1 MIELKN
7 ISKSYTTGTFTQ
19 KALNKFS
26 VSFRKHEF
34 VAILGPSGSGKS
46 TLLNILGGLDKYDSG
61 DVIIN
66 GKSTKNFKDTDW
78 DSYRNKC
85 IGFVFQNYNLI
96 SHISILANVEM
107 SMTLNGV
114 SAKERK
120 RKAIEVLDKVG
131 LKDHMHKK
139 PNELSGGQMQRV
151 AIARALVNDPEII
164 LADEPTG
171 ALDSVTSVQIMD
183 LIREISKDKLVVMV
197 THNDKLAYTYAS
209 RIIELEDGELRS
221 DSNPYEAKDKKDKFS
236 IKKTSMS
243 FLTALNLSFNNI
255 KTKKGR
261 TILTAFASSIG
272 IIGIALILS
281 LSNGFQKQIDKF
293 EAETLSSLPIMIS
306 QSSMTMDKESMNQMQ
321 DMSNNKYDFPTEKKL
336 YPYES
341 VIENMTHVN
350 KFTDSFMESIDN
362 LDENLIAGISY
373 TRTTALN
380 ILVKNNNTVK
390 PLTRTNTVSSLN
402 PLPIPRDV
410 KNNSKTYMEMHYDIL
425 EGKLP
430 TKYNELALVVNGN
443 NGISKTILDMLGID
457 STMESIDFS
466 SLIGK
471 EYKLILNDDY
481 YLNNNGM
488 YYPNVM
494 NLNSLY
500 DSENAVTLKIT
511 GIIRLSEDS
520 RIGMLSEG
528 LSYTEDLVNYVI
540 DKNKNSKIVLAQ
552 KNSDRN
558 ILTGAM
564 FASDDDKNQIIGY
577 LGADTY
583 PVLIN
588 IYPLNFDSKDKV
600 LNYIDEFNKDKAD
613 EDKII
618 YTDLASTISS
628 LSSGIMDAITSVL
641 IAFSA
646 ISLVVSTIMISI
658 ITYISVLERTKEIG
672 ILRAIGARKKDVS
685 RVFNAETF
693 IIGASS
699 GLLGLLIARIL
710 IFPINNLLY
719 KLTDLKGVAVL
730 SIPHALLLLTISV
743 LLTMLGGFIPA
754 KMASKKDPVVALR
767 TE

>member
-255 KTKKGR
+255 KTKK
-261 TILTAFASSIG
+261 
-272 IIGIALILS
+272 
-281 LSNGFQKQIDKF
+281 
-293 EAETLSSLPIMIS
+293 
-306 QSSMTMDKESMNQMQ
+306 
-321 DMSNNKYDFPTEKKL
+321 
-336 YPYES
+336 
-341 VIENMTHVN
+341 V
-350 KFTDSFMESIDN
+350 
-362 LDENLIAGISY
+362 
-373 TRTTALN
+373 
-380 ILVKNNNTVK
+380 
-390 PLTRTNTVSSLN
+390 
-402 PLPIPRDV
+402 
-410 KNNSKTYMEMHYDIL
+410 
-425 EGKLP
+425 
-430 TKYNELALVVNGN
+430 EL
-443 NGISKTILDMLGID
+443 
-457 STMESIDFS
+457 F
-466 SLIGK
+466 
-471 EYKLILNDDY
+471 
-481 YLNNNGM
+481 
-488 YYPNVM
+488 
-494 NLNSLY
+494 
-500 DSENAVTLKIT
+500 
-511 GIIRLSEDS
+511 
-520 RIGMLSEG
+520 
-528 LSYTEDLVNYVI
+528 
-540 DKNKNSKIVLAQ
+540 
-552 KNSDRN
+552 
-558 ILTGAM
+558 
-564 FASDDDKNQIIGY
+564 
-577 LGADTY
+577 
-583 PVLIN
+583 
-588 IYPLNFDSKDKV
+588 
-600 LNYIDEFNKDKAD
+600 
-613 EDKII
+613 
-618 YTDLASTISS
+618 
-628 LSSGIMDAITSVL
+628 
-641 IAFSA
+641 
-646 ISLVVSTIMISI
+646 
-658 ITYISVLERTKEIG
+658 
-672 ILRAIGARKKDVS
+672 
-685 RVFNAETF
+685 
-693 IIGASS
+693 
-699 GLLGLLIARIL
+699 
-710 IFPINNLLY
+710 
-719 KLTDLKGVAVL
+719 
-730 SIPHALLLLTISV
+730 
-743 LLTMLGGFIPA
+743 
-754 KMASKKDPVVALR
+754 
-767 TE
+767 

>member
-221 DSNPYEAKDKKDKFS
+221 DSNPFEAKDKKDKFS

-306 QSSMTMDKESMNQMQ
+306 QSSMTMDKESMDQMQ

-390 PLTRTNTVSSLN
+390 PLTRTNTVSALN

-443 NGISKTILDMLGID
+443 NGISKTVLDMLGID

-577 LGADTY
+577 LGSDTY

>member
-350 KFTDSFMESIDN
+350 KFTDSFMEYIDN

-390 PLTRTNTVSSLN
+390 PLTRTNTVSALN

-588 IYPLNFDSKDKV
+588 RYPLNFDSKDKV